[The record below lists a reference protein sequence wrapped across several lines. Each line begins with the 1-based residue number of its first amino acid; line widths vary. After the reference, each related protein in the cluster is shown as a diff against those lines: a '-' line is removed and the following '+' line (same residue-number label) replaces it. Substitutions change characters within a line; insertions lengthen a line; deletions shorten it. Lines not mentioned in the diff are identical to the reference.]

1 MLIRIVRM
9 TFRPD
14 AVPAFLEIFAASQPK
29 IEAQPGCRSVRLW
42 RDSGAPHI
50 LATYSIWESEAALNQ
65 YRRSELF
72 GAVWPR
78 TKALFAEPAQTFS
91 FEEVSDLRL
100 SE

>member
-9 TFRPD
+9 RFRPE
-14 AVPAFLEIFAASQPK
+14 AVPAFLDIFAASQPK

-42 RDSGAPHI
+42 RDSADPCI
-50 LATYSIWESEAALNQ
+50 LATYSIWESEAALNA

-91 FEEVSDLRL
+91 FEEAAG
-100 SE
+100 

>member
-14 AVPAFLEIFAASQPK
+14 AVPTFLAIFAASQPK
-29 IEAQPGCRSVRLW
+29 IEAQPGCHSVRLW
-42 RDSGAPHI
+42 RDSAEPHI

-72 GAVWPR
+72 GGVWPR
-78 TKALFAEPAQTFS
+78 TKALFAAPAQTFS
-91 FEEVSDLRL
+91 FEEA
-100 SE
+100 

>member
-14 AVPAFLEIFAASQPK
+14 AVPAFLDIFAASQPR

-42 RDSGAPHI
+42 RDSAAPHV

-72 GAVWPR
+72 GTVWLR

-91 FEEVSDLRL
+91 YE
-100 SE
+100 SEIFGD

>member
-14 AVPAFLEIFAASQPK
+14 AVPAFLDLFAASQAH

-42 RDSGAPHI
+42 REAGTPHI
-50 LATYSIWESEAALNQ
+50 LATYSIWESEAALNH
-65 YRRSELF
+65 YRRSALF
-72 GAVWPR
+72 GGVWPR

-91 FEEVSDLRL
+91 FEEA
-100 SE
+100 

>member
-29 IEAQPGCRSVRLW
+29 IEAQPGCHSVHLW
-42 RDSGAPHI
+42 RDAADPRI
-50 LATYSIWESEAALNQ
+50 LATYSRWASEAALNQ

-72 GAVWPR
+72 GGVWPR
-78 TKALFAEPAQTFS
+78 TKVLFAEPAQTFS
-91 FEEVSDLRL
+91 FEEATAAQP
-100 SE
+100 